1 MSSEK
6 GRFNKEHGSSKVT
19 SQNPK
24 TRDGVVLEERE
35 RERECVCVC
44 VVEYDNEDVESFEVA
59 SSSSR
64 RRRERGEGE
73 GRERADVRFT
83 EQRYARVD
91 YRCEETRN
99 EWATVALESR
109 KRRYAC
115 RISIGEKR

>member
-1 MSSEK
+1 M
-6 GRFNKEHGSSKVT
+6 
-19 SQNPK
+19 
-24 TRDGVVLEERE
+24 
-35 RERECVCVC
+35 CVC
-44 VVEYDNEDVESFEVA
+44 VVECDNEDVESFEVA

-64 RRRERGEGE
+64 RRWERGEGE

-83 EQRYARVD
+83 EQRYAHVD

-115 RISIGEKR
+115 RISIGEKREKRKRDEKSGPRLPFGRDKKIGESGPQLPDL